1 MSPSWTH
8 RLCCEFSIFDE
19 QEKQGKTCAAVPQCY
34 QCASKWFVGLF
45 MSWRGSEQ
53 LWEMN
58 VSLAILRIEMGRSS
72 ILKSD
77 KGAEC
82 SWIPHGTAKV
92 ALGSDG

>member
-1 MSPSWTH
+1 
-8 RLCCEFSIFDE
+8 
-19 QEKQGKTCAAVPQCY
+19 
-34 QCASKWFVGLF
+34 

-58 VSLAILRIEMGRSS
+58 VFLAILRIEMGRSS